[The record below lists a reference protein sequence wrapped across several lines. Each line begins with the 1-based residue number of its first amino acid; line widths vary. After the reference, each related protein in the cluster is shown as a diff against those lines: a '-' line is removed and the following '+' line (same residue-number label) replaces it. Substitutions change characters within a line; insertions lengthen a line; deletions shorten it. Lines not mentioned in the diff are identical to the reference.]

1 MWQGDRNDPIS
12 NPVSW
17 AGSSTWHRA
26 LGMALRGAR
35 RVGATRTRAGP
46 MPARRATAV
55 ARETDTARSEDLATT
70 TGRGVLEE
78 KRQVLAR
85 TEAAT
90 APVFDGT
97 LRFHVRPAENLS
109 EVYQVASLRAECY
122 YEDRPFTRFVS
133 NFKNEY
139 ARAEFRRLKAQS
151 AATCLV
157 CVDLENSSGDG
168 NVIGSIDV
176 TELALVKSK
185 VHVPGRE
192 ELVAGQEDS
201 AFNSYVSN
209 FCIRKGEFF
218 SCNR

>member
-1 MWQGDRNDPIS
+1 M
-12 NPVSW
+12 
-17 AGSSTWHRA
+17 
-26 LGMALRGAR
+26 
-35 RVGATRTRAGP
+35 
-46 MPARRATAV
+46 
-55 ARETDTARSEDLATT
+55 
-70 TGRGVLEE
+70 
-78 KRQVLAR
+78 
-85 TEAAT
+85 
-90 APVFDGT
+90 
-97 LRFHVRPAENLS
+97 
-109 EVYQVASLRAECY
+109 ASLRAECY